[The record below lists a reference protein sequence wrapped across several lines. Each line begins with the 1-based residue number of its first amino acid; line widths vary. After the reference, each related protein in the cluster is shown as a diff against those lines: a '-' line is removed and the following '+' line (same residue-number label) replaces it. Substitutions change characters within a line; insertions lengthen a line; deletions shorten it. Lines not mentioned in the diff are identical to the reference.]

1 MSNTVNAPFGLRP
14 VYSPSGVV
22 RPTAF
27 TIATGYAQ
35 NIFQNQPVRIA
46 PTTTG
51 GETEGT
57 LVAAAVGAAFIGVFQ
72 GVEFTDGDGRRRVSN
87 RWIASQTGEEVIA
100 YATLDPTI
108 VYEIQST
115 ANPTPGTAALTVAD
129 IGKQYDLTAISG
141 NTTTG
146 LSTQALSVGTAAAN
160 ASVRLIGVTP
170 GPDNAFGDLF
180 VIAQVQ
186 ISEHQFVAD
195 RAAI

>member
-1 MSNTVNAPFGLRP
+1 MAMSSTSQPFGLRP
-14 VYSPSGVV
+14 AYSPSGVI

-27 TIATGYAQ
+27 TCATGYAQ

-46 PTTTG
+46 PATSG

-72 GVEFTDGDGRRRVSN
+72 GVEFTDSDGRRRVSN
-87 RWIASQTGEEVIA
+87 KWTASQAATEIVA
-100 YATLDPTI
+100 YATLDPSI
-108 VYEIQST
+108 FYEIQS
-115 ANPTPGTAALTVAD
+115 NAALTVAD
-129 IGKQYDLTAISG
+129 IGKQYDLSAISG

-146 LSTQALSVGTAAAN
+146 LSTQALDVASAAAN
-160 ASVRLIGVTP
+160 ASVRLVGITP
-170 GPDNAFGDLF
+170 GPDNAFGDTY

-195 RAAI
+195 KAAI

>member
-1 MSNTVNAPFGLRP
+1 MSATVNAPFGLRP
-14 VYSPSGVV
+14 SYSPSGVV

-27 TIATGYAQ
+27 TIASGYAQ

-51 GETEGT
+51 GETEGNI
-57 LVAAAVGAAFIGVFQ
+57 VAAAVGAAFIGVFQ
-72 GVEFTDGDGRRRVSN
+72 GVEFTDGEGRRRVSN
-87 RWIASQTGEEVIA
+87 RWLASTVATEITA

-108 VYEIQST
+108 FYEIQS
-115 ANPTPGTAALTVAD
+115 NAALTVAD
-129 IGKQYDLTAISG
+129 IGKQYNLTAISG

-146 LSTQALSVGTAAAN
+146 LSTQALDVSSATTN

-170 GPDNAFGDLF
+170 GPDNAFGDTY

-195 RAAI
+195 VAAI

>member
-27 TIATGYAQ
+27 TIATGYSE
-35 NIFQNQPVRIA
+35 NLFQNQPVRIA
-46 PTTTG
+46 PTTAG
-51 GETEGT
+51 AEAEGT
-57 LVAAAVGAAFIGVFQ
+57 LVAAAVGAPFIGVFQ
-72 GVEFTDGDGRRRVSN
+72 GVEFTDGDLRRRVSN
-87 RWIASQTGEEVIA
+87 RWLASTAATEIVA

-108 VYEIQST
+108 VYEVQS
-115 ANPTPGTAALTVAD
+115 NAALAVAD

-146 LSTQALSVGTAAAN
+146 LSTQALAVSSAAAN
-160 ASVRLIGVTP
+160 ASVRLIGITP
-170 GPDNAFGDLF
+170 GPDNAFGDTF

-186 ISEHQFVAD
+186 ISEHQFVANV
-195 RAAI
+195 AAI